1 MKDACQRY
9 LEDPEANAGHL
20 AECEECRALFDTL
33 GLAPPES
40 MDERPISVGALPLA
54 PWEGATHRPWALIAG
69 GIAVVA
75 IGLMLCIALGVRPLA
90 LVQQPLVS
98 MVDAYGQ
105 IGAYAS
111 ALREASI
118 VWQIA
123 FGVVFVVINAVLV
136 LLLRRAPRGI
146 DA

>member
-9 LEDPEANAGHL
+9 LEDPEANSGHL

-33 GLAPPES
+33 GIS
-40 MDERPISVGALPLA
+40 VDERPISVGTLPLA
-54 PWEGATHRPWALIAG
+54 PWEGATHRSWALIAG
-69 GIAVVA
+69 GVALVA
-75 IGLMLCIALGVRPLA
+75 IALMLCIVLGVHPLD
-90 LVQQPLVS
+90 LVQRPLVS
-98 MVDAYGQ
+98 MADAYGQ
-105 IGAYAS
+105 IAAYAS